1 MHHPWR
7 IIILGW
13 LALLS
18 LGIVGLIWLYSNVL
32 PGILVNEKT
41 FASPTPTLNA
51 DTNEPPAAESSVQ
64 SQLDDLS
71 TRLAA
76 LELQATAAGKNTTTT
91 VVKNTTITQPTSGKI
106 TETFLPI
113 GGGSTDNRD
122 WTTLTGAQIMFDP
135 KKFGQI
141 VSVRFE
147 AAGYTIGGE
156 VHARLIDIT
165 NNTIYYSTELM
176 FNTNNPTWSR
186 TAKFSIPTSPTT
198 FQVQLRSTSGETA
211 NLQDSRLVI
220 EMRN

>member
-7 IIILGW
+7 LIILGW

-18 LGIVGLIWLYSNVL
+18 LGIVVLIWLYSSVL
-32 PGILVNEKT
+32 PGLLVMEKKAT
-41 FASPTPTLNA
+41 TSPAPNVESA
-51 DTNEPPAAESSVQ
+51 DSLPISEASSVETT
-64 SQLDDLS
+64 LENLS
-71 TRLAA
+71 ARVAA
-76 LELQATAAGKNTTTT
+76 LELLATPSGKNTTTI
-91 VVKNTTITQPTSGKI
+91 VNNTTVSQPATGKV

-141 VSVRFE
+141 VRVRFE

-176 FNTNNPTWSR
+176 FNTSNPTWTR